1 MDVDDIDVVMAVSA
15 VLLLTA
21 IGASRLS
28 SRLGVPALVLFL
40 GIGILAGSEGIGGLD
55 FEDYELAQGVGI
67 VALAFIL
74 FAGGYDTQWRSVRPQ
89 VPRAIALA
97 TVGVVITAGLTGVIA
112 AEVLDVS
119 LGTGLL
125 LGAVVSSTDAAAVFA
140 VLRGSGIGLKRG
152 LKPLLELESGFNDP
166 MAVFLTLACIELIQ
180 NDKATWYG
188 QIPLFVS
195 EMAVGALVG
204 IVLGRAAVV
213 LINWL
218 RLEYEGL
225 YPVVL
230 IAVVLAVFGVANL
243 LHGSGFLAV
252 YLAGLVLGNARL
264 VHHRSL
270 GRFADAL
277 AWLMQIAMF
286 LVLGLLVFPSD
297 VLEITGSALL
307 VSLAL
312 VVLAR
317 PMAVALVLGV
327 MRAGARDIAFVSWV
341 GLRGAVPIILAT
353 FPLVEG
359 VEHADLVFN
368 VVFFIVVTSVLVQGS
383 TLPLVARW
391 LGVDELPEPSPTSID
406 DIVDEAGHELELHR
420 VSIPKGARSVGR
432 QIVDLH
438 LPSDALIV
446 LIRRGDENLV
456 PQGSTVLGAA
466 DQLMLIAGE
475 DSLRDVERMLL
486 GDIASDD

>member
-1 MDVDDIDVVMAVSA
+1 MDVDDIDVMMTVAA
-15 VLLLTA
+15 LLLLTA

-40 GIGILAGSEGIGGLD
+40 GIGMIAGSEGVGGLEFD
-55 FEDYELAQGVGI
+55 DYELAQGVGI

-74 FAGGYDTQWRSVRPQ
+74 FAGGYDTHWRTVKPQ

-97 TVGVVITAGLTGVIA
+97 TVGVLITAGVTGVIA

-166 MAVFLTLACIELIQ
+166 MAVFLTLACIELIEH
-180 NDKATWYG
+180 DDATWYG
-188 QIPLFVS
+188 QIPLFIS
-195 EMAVGALVG
+195 EMAVGAVVG
-204 IVLGRAAVV
+204 LAFGRAAVILV
-213 LINWL
+213 NRL

-230 IAVVLAVFGVANL
+230 IAVVLAVFGVADL

-252 YLAGLVLGNARL
+252 YIAGLVLGNARL
-264 VHHRSL
+264 VHQRSL

-297 VLEITGSALL
+297 VLEIAGSALV
-307 VSLAL
+307 VSLVL

-317 PMAVALVLGV
+317 PVAVALVLGM
-327 MRAGARDIAFVSWV
+327 MRTRPRDIAFVAWV

-391 LGVDELPEPSPTSID
+391 LGVAEPPEATPASID
-406 DIVDEAGHELELHR
+406 DLVDDAENGLELHQL
-420 VSIPKGARSVGR
+420 SIPPGAGAIGR
-432 QIVDLH
+432 QIVDLD

-446 LIRRGDENLV
+446 LIRRGQDNVV
-456 PQGSTVLGAA
+456 PQGSTVLAAA
-466 DQLMLIAGE
+466 DQLTLIAGE
-475 DSLRDVERMLL
+475 DSLRDVQRMLL
-486 GDIASDD
+486 GRAAPDG

>member
-1 MDVDDIDVVMAVSA
+1 MDVDDIDVVMTVAA
-15 VLLLTA
+15 LLLLTA

-40 GIGILAGSEGIGGLD
+40 GIGMLAGSEGIGGLEFD
-55 FEDYELAQGVGI
+55 DYELAQGVGI

-74 FAGGYDTQWRSVRPQ
+74 FAGGYDTQWRNVKSQ

-97 TVGVVITAGLTGVIA
+97 TVGVLITAGLTGVIA
-112 AEVLDVS
+112 AAVLDVS

-180 NDKATWYG
+180 HEDATWYE
-188 QIPLFVS
+188 QIPLFLG
-195 EMAVGALVG
+195 EMAVGAVVGLVF
-204 IVLGRAAVV
+204 GRAAAMLV
-213 LINWL
+213 NRL

-230 IAVVLAVFGVANL
+230 IAVVLAVFGVADL
-243 LHGSGFLAV
+243 LHGSAFLAV

-264 VHHRSL
+264 VHQRSL

-297 VLEITGSALL
+297 VLEIAGSALL
-307 VSLAL
+307 ISLAL
-312 VVLAR
+312 VVFAR
-317 PMAVALVLGV
+317 PVAVALVLGV
-327 MRAGARDIAFVSWV
+327 MRANARDIAFVAWV

-359 VEHADLVFN
+359 VEHADLLFN
-368 VVFFIVVTSVLVQGS
+368 VVFFIVLTSVLLQGS

-391 LGVDELPEPSPTSID
+391 LGVAEPPEPATQSID
-406 DIVDEAGHELELHR
+406 DLVDDAANALELHQL
-420 VSIPKGARSVGR
+420 SIPPGAGAIGR
-432 QIVDLH
+432 QIVDLD

-446 LIRRGDENLV
+446 LIRRGQENVV
-456 PQGSTVLGAA
+456 PQGSTVLVAA
-466 DQLMLIAGE
+466 DQLTLIAGE
-475 DSLRDVERMLL
+475 ESLHDVRQRLIGEAPP
-486 GDIASDD
+486 GS

>member
-1 MDVDDIDVVMAVSA
+1 
-15 VLLLTA
+15 
-21 IGASRLS
+21 
-28 SRLGVPALVLFL
+28 
-40 GIGILAGSEGIGGLD
+40 
-55 FEDYELAQGVGI
+55 
-67 VALAFIL
+67 
-74 FAGGYDTQWRSVRPQ
+74 
-89 VPRAIALA
+89 
-97 TVGVVITAGLTGVIA
+97 
-112 AEVLDVS
+112 
-119 LGTGLL
+119 
-125 LGAVVSSTDAAAVFA
+125 
-140 VLRGSGIGLKRG
+140 
-152 LKPLLELESGFNDP
+152 
-166 MAVFLTLACIELIQ
+166 
-180 NDKATWYG
+180 
-188 QIPLFVS
+188 
-195 EMAVGALVG
+195 
-204 IVLGRAAVV
+204 
-213 LINWL
+213 
-218 RLEYEGL
+218 
-225 YPVVL
+225 
-230 IAVVLAVFGVANL
+230 
-243 LHGSGFLAV
+243 
-252 YLAGLVLGNARL
+252 
-264 VHHRSL
+264 
-270 GRFADAL
+270 
-277 AWLMQIAMF
+277 
-286 LVLGLLVFPSD
+286 
-297 VLEITGSALL
+297 
-307 VSLAL
+307 
-312 VVLAR
+312 
-317 PMAVALVLGV
+317 MAVALVLGV

-486 GDIASDD
+486 GEMASDD